1 MLLDRSRG
9 EGVFII
15 YFSTRGEEER
25 MPSDL
30 GANENSKIN
39 NSTAFDEID
48 NGSLATMGGRDG
60 RTLEPF

>member
-1 MLLDRSRG
+1 
-9 EGVFII
+9 
-15 YFSTRGEEER
+15 

-48 NGSLATMGGRDG
+48 NESLATMGGRDG